1 MKRMK
6 LKRSERKLAFFR
18 LTINQFW
25 SSQNLEFIAWSS
37 TEAPFFTFFNQRQM
51 VRRSVITFSLK
62 TWRLSARKWRRKF
75 AHGSK
80 AHFHSIW
87 NIVPESTFPI
97 QQLISLFCQALCIEA
112 SRYENLSHQKEDS
125 TVFVVG
131 RRKERTPIHEFL
143 TKMGNHKGFSFHI
156 LSVPT
161 RNETNQFNGACK
173 WQDVF

>member
-1 MKRMK
+1 MPKVLVLFMKRIK
-6 LKRSERKLAFFR
+6 LKRSDRKLAFLR
-18 LTINQFW
+18 LTINQVW
-25 SSQNLEFIAWSS
+25 SSQNLKFIAWSS

-51 VRRSVITFSLK
+51 VRRSVITFSSK

-112 SRYENLSHQKEDS
+112 SRYEKMIQQFLWLDA
-125 TVFVVG
+125 G
-131 RRKERTPIHEFL
+131 RKEYLFMNFWQKWEITRVFL
-143 TKMGNHKGFSFHI
+143 FIFS
-156 LSVPT
+156 V
-161 RNETNQFNGACK
+161 
-173 WQDVF
+173 

>member
-1 MKRMK
+1 MPKVLVLFMKRME
-6 LKRSERKLAFFR
+6 LKRSERKLAFLR
-18 LTINQFW
+18 LTINQVW
-25 SSQNLEFIAWSS
+25 SSKNLKFIAWSS

-51 VRRSVITFSLK
+51 VRRIVITFSLK

-112 SRYENLSHQKEDS
+112 SRYENLSYQKEDS

-161 RNETNQFNGACK
+161 RN
-173 WQDVF
+173 